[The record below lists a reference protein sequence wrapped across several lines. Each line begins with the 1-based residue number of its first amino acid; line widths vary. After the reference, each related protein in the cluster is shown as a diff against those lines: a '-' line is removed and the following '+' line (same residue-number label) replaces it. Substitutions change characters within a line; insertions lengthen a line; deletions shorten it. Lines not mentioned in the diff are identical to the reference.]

1 QTNQLGTGDTL
12 LVSGFG
18 NYYCIVYDEQRCQSD
33 TLVFV
38 HSISSLENLYLS
50 DLSIYPNPSNGMFY
64 ITFSSYK
71 NMDFDI
77 FLVDIIG
84 KNILIDS
91 KKMFA
96 GKYKKVFDL
105 SQFSKGVYVIS
116 ININNMNKK
125 IKFILK

>member
-1 QTNQLGTGDTL
+1 
-12 LVSGFG
+12 
-18 NYYCIVYDEQRCQSD
+18 
-33 TLVFV
+33 
-38 HSISSLENLYLS
+38 
-50 DLSIYPNPSNGMFY
+50 MFY